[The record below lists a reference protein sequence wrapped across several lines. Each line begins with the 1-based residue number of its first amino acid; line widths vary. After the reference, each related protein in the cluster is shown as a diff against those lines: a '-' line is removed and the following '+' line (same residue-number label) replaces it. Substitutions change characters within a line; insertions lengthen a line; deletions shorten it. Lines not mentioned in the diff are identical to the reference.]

1 MRIQISF
8 LGAGDYQRCRYQY
21 NGQIYETPYFH
32 EAAQHFFGP
41 DRVLIL
47 CTPEAAQKHSAAL
60 SDSFEAISIP
70 SGKTEE
76 ELWELFT
83 VLTEHVPEGATLIV
97 DVTHSFRTQP
107 MLALAA
113 AYFLRTVRS
122 VQIEHIVYG
131 AFEARD
137 AATGEVPVFDLMP
150 FVQLI
155 NWSVAV
161 HQFVHYGQ
169 SKDLADLIKDVHK
182 TTYLTPNAKRA
193 KFAAKAAS
201 SLKRFAQGLQLVRI
215 QQVHQELA
223 PQLLEALDKV
233 QQDVQTL
240 PSLRPLG
247 VLLDQTQ
254 KRIRPLGAAH
264 PFTREGLKSQ
274 AALIQLMLDFDLVQ
288 QAVTTARE
296 AVVTRYALD
305 RGENP
310 CKKREALERCLGALS
325 RGLQDK
331 NQCDQYSA
339 EERELAELWNTLSN
353 IRNDINHGG
362 MRPHPIAE
370 DKLYKNAREVVQK
383 TAAWI
388 TRQADEA
395 ASPSSG

>member
-1 MRIQISF
+1 MRISF

-60 SDSFEAISIP
+60 SDSLEAISIP

-113 AYFLRTVRS
+113 AYFLRTARS

-155 NWSVAV
+155 DWSVAV

-169 SKDLADLIKDVHK
+169 SKDL
-182 TTYLTPNAKRA
+182 
-193 KFAAKAAS
+193 
-201 SLKRFAQGLQLVRI
+201 
-215 QQVHQELA
+215 
-223 PQLLEALDKV
+223 LL
-233 QQDVQTL
+233 
-240 PSLRPLG
+240 
-247 VLLDQTQ
+247 
-254 KRIRPLGAAH
+254 
-264 PFTREGLKSQ
+264 
-274 AALIQLMLDFDLVQ
+274 
-288 QAVTTARE
+288 
-296 AVVTRYALD
+296 
-305 RGENP
+305 NP
-310 CKKREALERCLGALS
+310 
-325 RGLQDK
+325 
-331 NQCDQYSA
+331 
-339 EERELAELWNTLSN
+339 
-353 IRNDINHGG
+353 
-362 MRPHPIAE
+362 
-370 DKLYKNAREVVQK
+370 
-383 TAAWI
+383 
-388 TRQADEA
+388 
-395 ASPSSG
+395 